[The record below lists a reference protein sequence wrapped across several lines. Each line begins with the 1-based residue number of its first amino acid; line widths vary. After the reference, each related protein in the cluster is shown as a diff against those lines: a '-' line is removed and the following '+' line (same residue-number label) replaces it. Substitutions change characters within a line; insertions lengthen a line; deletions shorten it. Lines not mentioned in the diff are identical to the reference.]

1 MSGKHDHHRGH
12 GPDHGHPK
20 PKHGGPKERELAV
33 ALTVAVL
40 DAAKPSGSLDEIEK
54 LALQTYTRLL
64 AGITNEQQTAT
75 LPPTISY

>member
-1 MSGKHDHHRGH
+1 MPGKHDHHHGH
-12 GPDHGHPK
+12 GRDHQPK

-40 DAAKPSGSLDEIEK
+40 GAAKPAGSLDDIEK
-54 LALQTYTRLL
+54 LALQTYTRML
-64 AGITNEQQTAT
+64 AGITDEGQTAK